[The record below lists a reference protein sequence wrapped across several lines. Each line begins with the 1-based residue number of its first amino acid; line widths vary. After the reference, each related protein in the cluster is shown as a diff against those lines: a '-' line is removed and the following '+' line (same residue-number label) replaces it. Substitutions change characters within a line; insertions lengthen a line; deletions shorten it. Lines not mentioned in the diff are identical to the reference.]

1 MEQIYMKKFVRI
13 LVPLLLLVVILASCV
28 WYLFSYDRAFTRDTL
43 LSQARYNDLYG
54 NSRLSSWFYN
64 LAYTFSNHDG
74 DVAIELADQYKQ
86 AGNYTKAEYTLTIAI
101 YNSPSAELYTALSK
115 TYVEQDKLLDA
126 VALLDN
132 VKNDQIRQELAELR
146 PTAPAPDQEPGY
158 FSQYIDL
165 ALSSAGSTIY
175 YTTDGQYP
183 SIRGSVYQEPIS
195 LGAGKTDVYAV
206 AVDENG
212 LASPLSVL
220 SYTITGV
227 IEKVE
232 FVDGAMEAAIRQMI
246 GADTDDDVY
255 TNQLWNVTE
264 FVVPEGVASYEDLA
278 QLPYL
283 ELLTIHDQNPTLS
296 SLSSLSRLKTLD
308 LTGCRF
314 PAEDLSALVGLPA
327 LTDLNLTDCN
337 LSTIEGL
344 TGATNLECLN
354 LEGNTIRNLQ
364 VLSHMKGLRELELQ
378 HNAVTGLE
386 ALSSLT
392 ELEKL
397 NISNNAVTSLEPL
410 AACVMLSELTADSN
424 QLTSLSG
431 LEKLVLLTK
440 VSVDHNALT
449 DVSILAGATELTD
462 LSISSNAIESISALS
477 TLTRLKNF
485 DFSSNKVEALPAWPD
500 GCALQTINGSY
511 NAISNIDGLRNME
524 SLSYIYMEYNLI
536 TDIDALADCVCL
548 VQLNVFGNEI
558 EDASELRE
566 RGIIVNYDPT

>member
-1 MEQIYMKKFVRI
+1 MKKFVRF
-13 LVPLLLLVVILASCV
+13 LVPLLLLVLILASCL

-54 NSRLSSWFYN
+54 NAKLSSWFYN

-86 AGNYTKAEYTLTIAI
+86 SGNYTKAEYTLTNAI
-101 YNSPSAELYTALSK
+101 HNSPSAELYTALCK
-115 TYVEQDKLLDA
+115 TFVEQDKLLDA

-132 VKNDQIRQELAELR
+132 VKDEGIRQELGRMRPAE
-146 PTAPAPDQEPGY
+146 PTADQEPGY
-158 FSQYIDL
+158 YSQYIDL
-165 ALSSAGSTIY
+165 SLSSTGSVIY
-175 YTTDGQYP
+175 YTTDGNYP
-183 SIRGSVYQEPIS
+183 SIRGNTYQEPIS
-195 LGAGKTDVYAV
+195 LSAGETSVYAV
-206 AVDENG
+206 AVNEDG
-212 LASPLSVL
+212 LVSPLSVL
-220 SYTITGV
+220 DYTITGV
-227 IEKVE
+227 IEQVH
-232 FVDGAMEAAIRQMI
+232 FVDAAMESAIRQMI
-246 GADTDDDVY
+246 GVDADDVVY

-264 FVVPEGVASYEDLA
+264 FVVPEGVGSYEDLA
-278 QLPYL
+278 QMPYL
-283 ELLTIHDQNPTLS
+283 EILTIHDQTPTLASLSTLS
-296 SLSSLSRLKTLD
+296 SLKSLD

-314 PAEDLSALVGLPA
+314 PAEDLSVLANLPS
-327 LTDLNLTDCN
+327 LKDLNLTDCN
-337 LSTIEGL
+337 LSTIEAL
-344 TGATNLECLN
+344 SDAVNLECLN
-354 LEGNTIRNLQ
+354 LEGNTIRNLS
-364 VLSHMKGLRELELQ
+364 VLSAMTGLRELQLQ

-397 NISNNAVTSLEPL
+397 DISNNAVTSLEPL
-410 AACVMLSELTADSN
+410 ASCVLLTELSADSN

-431 LEKLVLLTK
+431 LENLLLLTK
-440 VSVDHNALT
+440 VSLDHNALT
-449 DVSILAGATELTD
+449 DVSVLAGAVDLTD
-462 LSISSNAIESISALS
+462 LSISSNEIEDISALS

-511 NAISNIDGLRNME
+511 NAIANIDGLRNME

-548 VQLNVFGNEI
+548 VQLNVFGNEVK
-558 EDASELRE
+558 DAAKLRE